1 MPRRKKPAAPPPD
14 ELDAAAATTY
24 IPPPVVPETLGFADT
39 LRFKRLAAELV
50 ARQCEA
56 LKLYEPLPVIERFHA
71 DDRDERLLRG
81 SNRAGKTLGAAVEVA
96 RAVTGQ
102 DPHGKYPKTN
112 GKAFLIGLDEQHLG
126 DVMYAKLF
134 RAQAFKMIRDQET
147 GLWRAYRPWQDA
159 DRGKEA
165 KWAPPLIP
173 RRFILEIS
181 WKDKKRN
188 VPGVIRLT
196 TGWEL
201 YFFSSKGAPPQG
213 SDIDLCWP
221 DEEIEN
227 EAWYPEMAAR
237 LLDRKGKFLWSAT
250 PQVASQQL
258 YDLHVRAENGDPD
271 VGEHIALLE
280 DNPHIGQ
287 SEKDKLYAKLATD
300 EERRVRIKGEFALSG
315 FKVYPEY
322 SKAIH
327 GLNWDGP
334 VPIDWCKYIVVD
346 PGRQVCGVLFGAV
359 PPPPLQASLGELILY
374 DELYIKQ
381 CDAAKFAAAVADKS
395 IGAAYEAFLI
405 DSHASRV
412 TEMGSG
418 LNVELQFTQA
428 LHKLGVKCRRTGSGF
443 IWGADDPK
451 AGQLAV
457 HALLR
462 IGEDGK
468 TRLRVLRGRLP
479 WFEWEIERYHFRR
492 INKLV
497 SDEAE
502 KKHDHL
508 MDCLRYLAMFRPT
521 WRKPQKAKPAE
532 SYVKKALR
540 LKAQRRKQRDGT
552 GADFVWLGPG
562 KGPH

>member
-1 MPRRKKPAAPPPD
+1 MPRRKKTPAPPPD
-14 ELDAAAATTY
+14 ELAEAAATTY
-24 IPPPVVPETLGFADT
+24 IPPPVVAEPLSFADT
-39 LRFKRLAAELV
+39 ARFMRVAAELV
-50 ARQCEA
+50 NRQCEA
-56 LKLYEPLPVIERFHA
+56 LKLYEPLPIIDRFHA
-71 DDRDERLLRG
+71 CDKDERLLRG
-81 SNRAGKTLGAAVEVA
+81 SNRAGKTLGAAVEMA

-102 DPHGKYPKTN
+102 DPYGKYPKTG

-134 RAQAFKMIRDQET
+134 RAQAFKMIRDEET
-147 GLWRAYRPWQDA
+147 GLWRTFHQAA
-159 DRGKEA
+159 DGHRAAQA

-173 RRFILEIS
+173 QRYIKEIS
-181 WKDKKRN
+181 WKDKKRF

-196 TGWEL
+196 TGWEM

-237 LLDRKGKFLWSAT
+237 LVDRKGKFYWSAT
-250 PQVASQQL
+250 PQIASQQL
-258 YDLHVRAENGDPD
+258 YDLHVRFEAGDPNI
-271 VGEHIALLE
+271 GEFIALLE

-287 SEKDKLYAKLATD
+287 TEKDKLYSKYTSD

-327 GLNWDGP
+327 GLDWDGP
-334 VPIDWCKYIVVD
+334 IPADWTRYMVVD
-346 PGRQVCGVLFGAV
+346 PGRQVCAVLFGAV
-359 PPPPLQASLGELILY
+359 PPPGHALGDVIVLY

-381 CDAAKFAAAVADKS
+381 CDAAKFGVLVKEKS
-395 IGAAYEAFLI
+395 EGVAYEAFLI
-405 DSHASRV
+405 DSHASRI

-418 LNVELQFTQA
+418 LNVEVQYSQA
-428 LHKLGVKCRRTGSGF
+428 LHKSGVKCRRTGCGF
-443 IWGADDPK
+443 TWGADDPK

-457 HALLR
+457 HAWLR
-462 IGEDGK
+462 IREDGTTK
-468 TRLRVLRGRLP
+468 LRVLRGRLP
-479 WFEWEIERYHFRR
+479 QFEWEVERYHFRR

-508 MDCLRYLAMFRPT
+508 MDDLRYLAMYMPS
-521 WRKPQKAKPAE
+521 WVKPPRVKAPDGYAVKAMKAK
-532 SYVKKALR
+532 
-540 LKAQRRKQRDGT
+540 AQKRRKKIGS
-552 GADFVWLGPG
+552 DFVRLGPG
-562 KGPH
+562 NPR